1 MLYEM
6 AILLIS
12 GTGFDF
18 AMGKWFEYYGGDIP
32 KLFSHTPQGKSVHPV
47 GEQQFQ
53 QSTLKCTT

>member
-18 AMGKWFEYYGGDIP
+18 AMGKCFQYYGGDIP

-47 GEQQFQ
+47 GEQ
-53 QSTLKCTT
+53 